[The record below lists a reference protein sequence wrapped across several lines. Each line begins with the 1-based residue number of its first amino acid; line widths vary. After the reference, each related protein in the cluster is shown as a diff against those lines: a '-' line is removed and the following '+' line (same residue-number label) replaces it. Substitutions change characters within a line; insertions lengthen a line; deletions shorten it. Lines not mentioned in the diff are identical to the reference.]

1 MSDGPAHGDRPAQGD
16 DADQHEQPS
25 TATNRRGLVLAAAV
39 GAVLI
44 VVLAV
49 VLFTTRDDDDP
60 TTSDTTEDTST
71 DEAASAS
78 GDDGGS
84 DDATG
89 DAPDGSDD
97 TAVDPEAP
105 PTTLV
110 PIGPVEGSGEVELC
124 AAIVE
129 RVQQYRDATTDRLP
143 DEVLVTSLEEFEAQV
158 DTLSDD
164 QDWGDRI
171 IEQLTNVRREWA
183 TARSAAQNDQAEEAE
198 ARNEAALGHLD
209 RAIDTADCPTA

>member
-1 MSDGPAHGDRPAQGD
+1 MTDGPAQGD
-16 DADQHEQPS
+16 DAEQHDEPS
-25 TATNRRGLVLAAAV
+25 TAAPRRGLVLAAAL

-49 VLFTTRDDDDP
+49 VLFTTRDDDDSA
-60 TTSDTTEDTST
+60 TSDTTEDTNT
-71 DEAASAS
+71 DEAASPS
-78 GDDGGS
+78 GQDDGADDGS
-84 DDATG
+84 DDTSG
-89 DAPDGSDD
+89 DAPDGSED
-97 TAVDPEAP
+97 TALDPEAP

-110 PIGPVEGSGEVELC
+110 PIGPVEGTGEAELC

-129 RVQQYRDATTDRLP
+129 RVQQYRDATADQLP

-183 TARSAAQNDQAEEAE
+183 TARSAAQNDETAEAE

-209 RAIDTADCPTA
+209 QAIDTADCPTA

>member
-1 MSDGPAHGDRPAQGD
+1 MTDGPEQGD
-16 DADQHEQPS
+16 DAGQHEQPP
-25 TATNRRGLVLAAAV
+25 TAAPRRGLVLAAAL

-49 VLFTTRDDDDP
+49 VLFTTRDDDGEDSAA
-60 TTSDTTEDTST
+60 SDATEDTSA
-71 DEAASAS
+71 DEAAGPSE
-78 GDDGGS
+78 
-84 DDATG
+84 
-89 DAPDGSDD
+89 PDGSEDTNGGSAEGSPEDTSDD
-97 TAVDPEAP
+97 PDATV
-105 PTTLV
+105 TTLV
-110 PIGPVEGSGEVELC
+110 PTGPVEGTGEAELC

-129 RVQQYRDATTDRLP
+129 RVQQYRDATTEQLP

-183 TARSAAQNDQAEEAE
+183 TARSAAQNDETAEAE
-198 ARNEAALGHLD
+198 ARNDAALGHLD